1 MKELNKFSIK
11 TRIRSYSF
19 AFNGLKDL
27 IKTEHNARI
36 HLAAMIIVIVFGI
49 LFKIDIT
56 EWISLTI
63 VVGLVILSELFNTS
77 IEKLS
82 DIVDPERNI
91 KIGQIKDYAAAAV
104 LISAAISIIVGGL
117 IFIPKIIEL
126 IKNFY

>member
-11 TRIRSYSF
+11 TRIRSFSF

-104 LISAAISIIVGGL
+104 LISAIISIIVGGL
-117 IFIPKIIEL
+117 VFIPKIIEL